1 MSDFDF
7 KKHSLERLEEWLCD
21 AMGQSGA
28 SSQEIYD
35 TITNVVE
42 EHVNYYQ
49 KGFEKTNQL
58 LSLLKGN
65 LNHDVYEAVKKEY
78 DYYEGSVNN
87 TWEEHYYPEETTKKN
102 APLSYKEA
110 IQKGWTM
117 TDDSFWIHPSKDDH
131 MPPSNKKERWILKT
145 EVDGLTGEL
154 FITLPDELLEKA
166 DLNEGDE
173 VEWVN
178 NLNGTYTVRKVT
190 KPLGSDEC

>member
-21 AMGQSGA
+21 AMDQSGA
-28 SSQEIYD
+28 SPQEIYD

-42 EHVNYYQ
+42 EHVNYFE
-49 KGFEKTNQL
+49 KGFKKTEQL
-58 LSLLKGN
+58 LSLLKAKN
-65 LNHDVYEAVKKEY
+65 KH
-78 DYYEGSVNN
+78 S

-102 APLSYKEA
+102 ASLSYKEA

-117 TDDSFWIHPSKDDH
+117 TDDGFWIPPSKEPH

-154 FITLPDELLEKA
+154 FITLPDDLLEKA

-173 VEWVN
+173 IEWVN